1 MRRRWFCRRMTP
13 NRAKAQNTLPHTH
26 IYLESERAGKGED
39 KGALNKKNHN
49 ILSKCGRCVLNLD
62 ILFLL
67 DRRWRM
73 AMVVSKAEGV
83 FLLVLLLL
91 LLLLL
96 LQPVNFVDR
105 KKQATTYGV

>member
-1 MRRRWFCRRMTP
+1 
-13 NRAKAQNTLPHTH
+13 
-26 IYLESERAGKGED
+26 
-39 KGALNKKNHN
+39 
-49 ILSKCGRCVLNLD
+49 
-62 ILFLL
+62 
-67 DRRWRM
+67 M